1 LQVTYPV
8 QNSSSP
14 ACKLKFY
21 MLTNKDDKNLFLGIK
36 MVRVLGPRLTLLPI
50 LIGFLALAAIVA
62 TSFWLNTRTQT
73 LFADVVT
80 LRAVRA
86 EAVDLRSALQTA
98 ESSQRGYLYTKNEVY
113 LAPFAVAKTQ
123 ALRQLKLLEEGLS
136 DFPKLQGAGQ
146 RLSDVVDQKI
156 AELNQTV
163 ALQQESRYVDALAV
177 VKTNHGKS
185 LMDEASVYISGIIRA
200 AEERLIDRVAEQ
212 QKIAAQLKLVSILSA
227 LVILT
232 VVGIVTLIVTN
243 ETGRLTAA
251 QKEVMALNAGLE
263 ERVRQRTDDL
273 GHANE
278 QLSAAK
284 DRAEALLSE
293 VNHRVANSLTMVST
307 LVNMQANSVSD
318 IAAKNA
324 LAETR
329 DRIYAVSLVHRELY
343 TTGDVRFVWLDDY
356 LGGLL
361 SHLKTSIN
369 DEQLEI
375 MLKPQ
380 IARIKLRI
388 DQSISLGVVLNEWV
402 SNALKYAYPDR
413 KGEIRIELKMMGEN
427 SAGLVVADDGVGINL
442 RKKAI
447 GTGFGTKIIG
457 AMAISLA
464 ADIQYQQGNPGT
476 IAKMTFPLEQFG
488 ENSPE

>member
-1 LQVTYPV
+1 
-8 QNSSSP
+8 
-14 ACKLKFY
+14 
-21 MLTNKDDKNLFLGIK
+21 

-50 LIGFLALAAIVA
+50 IVGFLALAAIVA
-62 TSFWLNTRTQT
+62 TSFWLNARTQT

-113 LAPFAVAKTQ
+113 LAPFTVAKTQ
-123 ALRQLKLLEEGLS
+123 ALRQLNLLKVGLS
-136 DFPKLQGAGQ
+136 DFPNLRGAGQ
-146 RLSDVVDQKI
+146 RLGVVVDQKI
-156 AELNQTV
+156 ADLDQTV
-163 ALQQESRYVDALAV
+163 VLQQEGRDADALAL
-177 VKTNHGKS
+177 VKTNHGKA
-185 LMDEASVYISGIIRA
+185 LMDEAGVYLSGIARA
-200 AEERLIDRVAEQ
+200 AEERMIDRVAEQ
-212 QKIAAQLKLVSILSA
+212 QKTAARLKLVSILSA
-227 LVILT
+227 LLILT
-232 VVGIVTLIVTN
+232 VVGIVTLIVTT
-243 ETGRLTAA
+243 ETRILAEA
-251 QKEVMALNAGLE
+251 QKEVTALNAGLE

-278 QLSAAK
+278 KLQAAR

-307 LVNMQANSVSD
+307 LVNMQANTVTD
-318 IAAKNA
+318 AAAKNA

-329 DRIYAVSLVHRELY
+329 DRIYAISLVHRELY

-361 SHLKTSIN
+361 SHLQTSMN
-369 DEQLEI
+369 DELLGI
-375 MLKPQ
+375 TLKPH
-380 IARIKLRI
+380 IAKVKMPI

-413 KGEIRIELKMMGEN
+413 KGEIRIVLKMIGEN
-427 SAGLVVADDGVGINL
+427 KAGLMVADDGVGIDL
-442 RKKAI
+442 RKKAK

-464 ADIQYQQGNPGT
+464 AEMKYEEGNPGT
-476 IAKMTFPLEQFG
+476 VAKMTFPLQQFG
-488 ENSPE
+488 EKPQR